1 MKKDFRLAELNGQP
15 DALDAIRRLEEQLTE
30 QYGSEV
36 ALVAYSEDKE
46 EN

>member
-1 MKKDFRLAELNGQP
+1 MNKDFRLAELEGQA

-30 QYGSEV
+30 QCGSEV
-36 ALVAYSEDKE
+36 ALVAYSAEKE